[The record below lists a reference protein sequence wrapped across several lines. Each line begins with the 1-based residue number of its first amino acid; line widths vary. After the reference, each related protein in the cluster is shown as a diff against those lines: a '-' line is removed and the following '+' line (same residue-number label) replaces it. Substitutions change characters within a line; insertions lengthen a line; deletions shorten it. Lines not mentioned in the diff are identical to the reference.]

1 MELRLEEVEA
11 REMKSP
17 EKLGKLEFNF
27 WVRGCGTGTAVLGR
41 RRTPDGEGRRA
52 DNFLRLRPPEGR
64 KRRANRQ
71 LLSQANRGGRR
82 TGEFV
87 RPKDGFGRRTGKISK
102 KTDEG
107 GRSSSREPCSGS
119 ETDLFWIGRDL
130 I

>member
-17 EKLGKLEFNF
+17 EKLGKFEFSIF
-27 WVRGCGTGTAVLGR
+27 GSGVAGRGRPYWDEGGR
-41 RRTPDGEGRRA
+41 RTVKVGGRTIFFDFVRLKDGSGGRT
-52 DNFLRLRPPEGR
+52 DNFL
-64 KRRANRQ
+64 
-71 LLSQANRGGRR
+71 SQADRGGRR

-87 RPKDGFGRRTGKISK
+87 HLKDGNGRRTGKISK
-102 KTDEG
+102 KTDIG

-119 ETDLFWIGRDL
+119 ETDLFWIGE